1 MAVRSRRY
9 AKRPK
14 AFAVLFGVVTII
26 AVFSVAGLVHL
37 ASAPL

>member
-1 MAVRSRRY
+1 MAERSRRY

-14 AFAVLFGVVTII
+14 AFAVLFGVVAII
-26 AVFSVAGLVHL
+26 TALSVAGLAHL